1 MERWVGVGEPGR
13 GEETGGEGR
22 EAPSLVS
29 ACWVPTRP
37 PERAAQSR
45 GTWKRAG
52 RPRAPRRW
60 AGLVRGARARSQ
72 PRPKLDQGPRLG
84 ARAEQGSA
92 TPAPPPPRAA
102 GKAVGLSR
110 QTRESEAEADTWGTF
125 PPRLEFH
132 RKHMRRRSRHGRGRG
147 GNFPLLLAGFESRS
161 RGSGKAEAPRA
172 TPQGRAPG
180 LRGEPE
186 RGGEGGSPRWIP
198 GRAMGPALPWWFSSG
213 IYILV
218 FSLTIDQKLF

>member
-1 MERWVGVGEPGR
+1 MLGPHSPPGAR
-13 GEETGGEGR
+13 CPEQGHLEANGTPEGGPALGR
-22 EAPSLVS
+22 PGAGCARALPAAPQ
-29 ACWVPTRP
+29 ARP
-37 PERAAQSR
+37 GTPAAGSR
-45 GTWKRAG
+45 RAG
-52 RPRAPRRW
+52 FGD
-60 AGLVRGARARSQ
+60 AGA
-72 PRPKLDQGPRLG
+72 
-84 ARAEQGSA
+84 
-92 TPAPPPPRAA
+92 PPPRAA

-132 RKHMRRRSRHGRGRG
+132 RKHMHRRSRHGRGRG
-147 GNFPLLLAGFESRS
+147 GNFPLLLAGFGPRS
-161 RGSGKAEAPRA
+161 RRSGKAEAPRA
-172 TPQGRAPG
+172 TPQGRAPA
-180 LRGEPE
+180 LLGEPE